1 MQDYNSTKKI
11 AIIGLG
17 YVGLPLAV
25 TFATKKRV
33 VAFDIDI
40 SRIDELR
47 NGYDRTGEILDQN
60 LINTENLLY
69 TFSVNDLV
77 DIKTF
82 IVSVPTPLDI
92 NKEPDLGPLKKASEL
107 VGSVLTKGS
116 LVVYESTVYPGATEE
131 ICIPILEEFS
141 KLKLNNDFLV
151 GYSPERINPGDTSK
165 NLKDIIK
172 VVSGSNTLA
181 LQLVSELYFE
191 IIEAG
196 LHKVSSIKIAE
207 AAKIIENTQRDLNI
221 ALVNELSIIFDKLG
235 IDTLEVINAAATK
248 WNFQRYVPGLV
259 GGHCIGV
266 DPYYLTYKAQAVG
279 YYPKIILAGRE
290 LNDNMSEFIVK
301 KFISKLVD
309 NELKIKGSKCL
320 ILGMTFKENCPDI
333 RNTGVINLIRLLNS
347 HDIETMVVDPWA
359 CPNEVKDSYGINLTT
374 IDKLVPGSIDHVI
387 VAVAH
392 KEFKNLAKDLRS
404 LIGSGLIFDL
414 KSILESE
421 DIDLTL

>member
-1 MQDYNSTKKI
+1 MQDNNSTNKI
-11 AIIGLG
+11 AIIGIG

-25 TFATKKRV
+25 AFAKKKRV
-33 VAFDIDI
+33 VAFDIDNL
-40 SRIDELR
+40 RIDELR

-60 LINTENLLY
+60 LINNENLKY
-69 TFSVNDLV
+69 TCSVNDLV
-77 DIKTF
+77 DVKNF
-82 IVSVPTPLDI
+82 IVSVPTPLGI
-92 NKEPDLGPLKKASEL
+92 NKEPDLDPLKRASEI

-116 LVVYESTVYPGATEE
+116 LIVYESTVYPGATEE

-141 KLKLNNDFLV
+141 KLKLNNDFFV

-165 NLKDIIK
+165 TLKDIVK
-172 VVSGSNTLA
+172 VVSGSNEFA

-196 LHKVSSIKIAE
+196 IHKVSSIKIAE

-266 DPYYLTYKAQAVG
+266 DPYYLTYKAQTLG
-279 YYPKIILAGRE
+279 YDPKIILAGRE
-290 LNDNMSEFIVK
+290 LNDNMSEFITK
-301 KFISKLVD
+301 KFFSYLID
-309 NELKIKGSKCL
+309 NELKIKGSRCL
-320 ILGMTFKENCPDI
+320 ILGITFKENCPDI
-333 RNTGVINLIRLLNS
+333 RNTGVINLIRLVNS
-347 HDIETMVVDPWA
+347 HGIETVVVDPWA
-359 CPNEVKDSYGINLTT
+359 SPIEVKNSYGI
-374 IDKLVPGSIDHVI
+374 DLVTLDDLLPDSIDHVI

-392 KEFKNLAKDLRS
+392 RQFTKLAKKLRS
-404 LIGSGLIFDL
+404 LVGHGVIFDL

-421 DIDLTL
+421 DVDLKL